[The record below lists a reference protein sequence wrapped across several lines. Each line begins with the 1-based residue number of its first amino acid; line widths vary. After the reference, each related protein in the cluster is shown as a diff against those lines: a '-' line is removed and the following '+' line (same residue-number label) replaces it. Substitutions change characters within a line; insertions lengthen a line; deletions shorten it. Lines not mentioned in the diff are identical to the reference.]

1 MWQIINNCLVNL
13 MLLTSLFI
21 FGKIVLAE
29 KAKISK
35 KKLLL
40 TIFVFIIIYTI
51 ILFKCTGTTKTL
63 IMTVLNIGFF
73 KKMFEITNKKA
84 VLLTVMCMIGLIVTE
99 LLELIFITEVLVW
112 QSLKKC
118 TLRV

>member
-84 VLLTVMCMIGLIVTE
+84 VLQNNKTTTIKMAMHT
-99 LLELIFITEVLVW
+99 
-112 QSLKKC
+112 QSHYDHID
-118 TLRV
+118 R